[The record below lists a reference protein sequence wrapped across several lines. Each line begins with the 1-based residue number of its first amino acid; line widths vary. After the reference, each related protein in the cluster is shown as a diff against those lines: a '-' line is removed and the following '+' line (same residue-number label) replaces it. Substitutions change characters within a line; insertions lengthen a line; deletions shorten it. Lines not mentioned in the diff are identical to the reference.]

1 MRCNEESIV
10 GKGAAAAA
18 AASTFGLTSTL
29 IFSPPPPHTF
39 SVRFLFTSHF
49 QVLSCLIATQ
59 QPDDSPFRGLIYHR
73 QDNKEDGRG
82 ISNLTAKRKSFLS
95 SFFFIIRQPIS
106 LFAKPWRGRVFF
118 PYFICVEMRAS
129 HANAPSPT
137 TWRHS
142 SLVFLSV
149 SFFPSIRTGI
159 LLAFCIRPFCYRE
172 RGRGKRVAYYRYNIY
187 GAGSS
192 SSQQLVIWRKKQRPA
207 AASGAQLQFQVMHRI
222 WMGLCRC
229 LGSSIYIY
237 VMLCSYIYKEKEKNL
252 FGRPHNSRGSALSL
266 SGSSYERGLTG
277 WLATNLAGSMRPRF
291 RRPQCVAICAHV
303 TVVRLPDSQKR
314 NYTQLTDAFAI
325 DWGVSTNRF
334 LFTIYCRLMSLSGQ
348 WVERALRMRDEQ
360 RG

>member
-1 MRCNEESIV
+1 M
-10 GKGAAAAA
+10 
-18 AASTFGLTSTL
+18 
-29 IFSPPPPHTF
+29 
-39 SVRFLFTSHF
+39 
-49 QVLSCLIATQ
+49 
-59 QPDDSPFRGLIYHR
+59 
-73 QDNKEDGRG
+73 
-82 ISNLTAKRKSFLS
+82 
-95 SFFFIIRQPIS
+95 
-106 LFAKPWRGRVFF
+106 PWRGRVFF

-192 SSQQLVIWRKKQRPA
+192 SSQQLVIWRRRKKKQRPA

-229 LGSSIYIY
+229 LGGSSIYIY

>member
-1 MRCNEESIV
+1 MRRNEESIV
-10 GKGAAAAA
+10 GKGAA

-73 QDNKEDGRG
+73 QDNKEAGRG

-95 SFFFIIRQPIS
+95 SFFYYSPANFS
-106 LFAKPWRGRVFF
+106 LCKALKGAGFF

-192 SSQQLVIWRKKQRPA
+192 SSQQLVI
-207 AASGAQLQFQVMHRI
+207 
-222 WMGLCRC
+222 
-229 LGSSIYIY
+229 
-237 VMLCSYIYKEKEKNL
+237 
-252 FGRPHNSRGSALSL
+252 
-266 SGSSYERGLTG
+266 
-277 WLATNLAGSMRPRF
+277 
-291 RRPQCVAICAHV
+291 
-303 TVVRLPDSQKR
+303 
-314 NYTQLTDAFAI
+314 
-325 DWGVSTNRF
+325 
-334 LFTIYCRLMSLSGQ
+334 
-348 WVERALRMRDEQ
+348 
-360 RG
+360 

>member
-1 MRCNEESIV
+1 
-10 GKGAAAAA
+10 
-18 AASTFGLTSTL
+18 
-29 IFSPPPPHTF
+29 
-39 SVRFLFTSHF
+39 
-49 QVLSCLIATQ
+49 
-59 QPDDSPFRGLIYHR
+59 
-73 QDNKEDGRG
+73 
-82 ISNLTAKRKSFLS
+82 
-95 SFFFIIRQPIS
+95 
-106 LFAKPWRGRVFF
+106 
-118 PYFICVEMRAS
+118 MRAS

-237 VMLCSYIYKEKEKNL
+237 MLCYVLIYIKRKRRISL
-252 FGRPHNSRGSALSL
+252 VGRIIPAAPRSLSL
-266 SGSSYERGLTG
+266 APPTSADLRAG
-277 WLATNLAGSMRPRF
+277 WPRIL
-291 RRPQCVAICAHV
+291 RDRCGPAS
-303 TVVRLPDSQKR
+303 VVRNVSR
-314 NYTQLTDAFAI
+314 SVLT
-325 DWGVSTNRF
+325 
-334 LFTIYCRLMSLSGQ
+334 
-348 WVERALRMRDEQ
+348 
-360 RG
+360 